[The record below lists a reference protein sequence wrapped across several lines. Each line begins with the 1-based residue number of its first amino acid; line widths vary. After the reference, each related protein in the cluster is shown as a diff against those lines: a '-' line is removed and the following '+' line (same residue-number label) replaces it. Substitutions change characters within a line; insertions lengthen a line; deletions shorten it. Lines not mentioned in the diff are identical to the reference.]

1 MPFLFSSFLLLLRFF
16 AVHFLCLYLF
26 LLPLCAAAAAA
37 DNRID
42 EYENFYCTYFTR
54 YVVAHI
60 GRLKY
65 FSVFYIYVW

>member
-26 LLPLCAAAAAA
+26 LLPLCAAAAA

-54 YVVAHI
+54 YVVAHT